1 MKNVLFVAP
10 TTYEVPLTENIEKKC
25 LIEIVGVDK
34 SYATKRE
41 TIHVLNDTHLKIF
54 SGEVLGIVGA
64 SGVGKSTLLHVLGG
78 LDKPAKGDVL
88 FKSQNIY
95 CQGNSFLEKFRNIHI
110 GFVFQFFNLLP
121 DFTAL
126 ENVMFPALIQNE
138 KNSVAKERAE
148 YLLGEVVLKD
158 RMHHKPA
165 ELSGGESQRVALA
178 RGLMNQPDLLL
189 ADEPT
194 GNLDTYASDQLI
206 ELIRRLNKEFNQT
219 FVLVTHSQR
228 VAAQLDRVLE
238 LIDGNVNSINQS
250 LVI

>member
-1 MKNVLFVAP
+1 MVYVMNDAD
-10 TTYEVPLTENIEKKC
+10 EMNQKC
-25 LIEIVGVDK
+25 LIEAIGVDK
-34 SYATKRE
+34 SYTTKHE
-41 TIHVLNDTHLKIF
+41 IIHVLSETCLKVF

-78 LDKPAKGDVL
+78 LDKPARGQVL
-88 FKSQNIY
+88 FKEENIY
-95 CQGNSFLEKFRNIHI
+95 KQGNSFLEKFRNIHI

-121 DFTAL
+121 DFTAI
-126 ENVMFPALIQNE
+126 ENTMFPALIQN
-138 KNSVAKERAE
+138 KKVSIAKERAE
-148 YLLGEVVLKD
+148 YLLIEVGMKD
-158 RMHHKPA
+158 RMNHKPG

-194 GNLDTYASDQLI
+194 GNLDTYTSDQLI

-228 VAAQLDRVLE
+228 VAGQLDRVLE
-238 LIDGNVNSINQS
+238 LIDGNVNSVNQS
-250 LVI
+250 LII

>member
-1 MKNVLFVAP
+1 MVCVMNDAD
-10 TTYEVPLTENIEKKC
+10 EMNQKC
-25 LIEIVGVDK
+25 LIEAVGVDK
-34 SYATKRE
+34 SYTTKHE
-41 TIHVLNDTHLKIF
+41 IIHVLSETCLKVF

-78 LDKPAKGDVL
+78 LDKPAKGQVL
-88 FKSQNIY
+88 FKEENIY
-95 CQGNSFLEKFRNIHI
+95 KQGNSFLEKFRNIHI

-121 DFTAL
+121 DFTAI
-126 ENVMFPALIQNE
+126 ENTMFPALIQN
-138 KNSVAKERAE
+138 KKVSIAKERAE
-148 YLLGEVVLKD
+148 YLLSEVGMKD
-158 RMHHKPA
+158 RMNHKPG

-194 GNLDTYASDQLI
+194 GNLDAYTSDQLI

-228 VAAQLDRVLE
+228 VAGQLDRVLE
-238 LIDGNVNSINQS
+238 LIDGNVNSVKQS

>member
-1 MKNVLFVAP
+1 MVCVMNDAD
-10 TTYEVPLTENIEKKC
+10 EMNQKC
-25 LIEIVGVDK
+25 LIEAVGVDK
-34 SYATKRE
+34 SYTTKHE
-41 TIHVLNDTHLKIF
+41 IIHVLSETCLKVF

-78 LDKPAKGDVL
+78 LDKPAKGQVL
-88 FKSQNIY
+88 FKEENIY
-95 CQGNSFLEKFRNIHI
+95 KQGNSFLEKFRNIHI

-121 DFTAL
+121 DFTAI
-126 ENVMFPALIQNE
+126 ENTMFPALIQN
-138 KNSVAKERAE
+138 KKVSIAKERAE
-148 YLLGEVVLKD
+148 YLLCEVGMKD
-158 RMHHKPA
+158 RMNHTPG

-228 VAAQLDRVLE
+228 VAGQLDRVLE
-238 LIDGNVNSINQS
+238 LIDGNVNSVNQS
-250 LVI
+250 LII

>member
-1 MKNVLFVAP
+1 MVCVMNDAD
-10 TTYEVPLTENIEKKC
+10 EMNQKC
-25 LIEIVGVDK
+25 LIEAIGVDK
-34 SYATKRE
+34 SYTTKHE
-41 TIHVLNDTHLKIF
+41 IIHVLSETCLKVF

-78 LDKPAKGDVL
+78 LDKPAKGQIL
-88 FKSQNIY
+88 FKEENIY
-95 CQGNSFLEKFRNIHI
+95 KQGNSFLEKFRNIHI

-121 DFTAL
+121 DFTAI
-126 ENVMFPALIQNE
+126 ENTMFPALIQN
-138 KNSVAKERAE
+138 KKVSIAKERAE
-148 YLLGEVVLKD
+148 YLLSEVGMKD
-158 RMHHKPA
+158 RMNHKPG

-194 GNLDTYASDQLI
+194 GNLDAYTSDQLI

-228 VAAQLDRVLE
+228 VAGQLDRVLE
-238 LIDGNVNSINQS
+238 LIDGNVNSVNQS

>member
-1 MKNVLFVAP
+1 MVFVMNNA
-10 TTYEVPLTENIEKKC
+10 ENIEKKC

-194 GNLDTYASDQLI
+194 GNLDRNASDQLI
-206 ELIRRLNKEFNQT
+206 ELIRKLNKEFNQT

-228 VAAQLDRVLE
+228 VAGQLDRVLE
-238 LIDGNVNSINQS
+238 LVNGKVNPIKQS
-250 LVI
+250 FVI

>member
-1 MKNVLFVAP
+1 MNN
-10 TTYEVPLTENIEKKC
+10 TESIEKKC
-25 LIEIVGVDK
+25 LIETIGIDK
-34 SYATKRE
+34 SYTTKRE

-88 FKSQNIY
+88 FKNQNIY

-138 KNSVAKERAE
+138 KPSVAKERAE
-148 YLLGEVVLKD
+148 YLLDEVVLKD

-194 GNLDTYASDQLI
+194 GNLDTNASDQLI
-206 ELIRRLNKEFNQT
+206 ELIRKLNKEFNQT

-228 VAAQLDRVLE
+228 VAGQLDRVLE
-238 LIDGNVNSINQS
+238 LVNGKVNPIKQS
-250 LVI
+250 FVI

>member
-1 MKNVLFVAP
+1 MNN
-10 TTYEVPLTENIEKKC
+10 TENIEKKC

-194 GNLDTYASDQLI
+194 GNLDRNASDQLI
-206 ELIRRLNKEFNQT
+206 ELIRKLNKEFNQT

-228 VAAQLDRVLE
+228 VAGQLDRVLE
-238 LIDGNVNSINQS
+238 LVNGKVKPIKHTFM
-250 LVI
+250 I

>member
-1 MKNVLFVAP
+1 MVCVMNDAD
-10 TTYEVPLTENIEKKC
+10 EMNQKC
-25 LIEIVGVDK
+25 LIEAIGVDK
-34 SYATKRE
+34 SYTTKHE
-41 TIHVLNDTHLKIF
+41 IIHVLSEMCLKVF

-78 LDKPAKGDVL
+78 LDKPAKGQIL
-88 FKSQNIY
+88 FKEENIY
-95 CQGNSFLEKFRNIHI
+95 RQGNSFLEKFRNIHI

-121 DFTAL
+121 DFTAI
-126 ENVMFPALIQNE
+126 ENTMFPALIQN
-138 KNSVAKERAE
+138 KKVSIAKERAE
-148 YLLGEVVLKD
+148 YLLCEVGMKD
-158 RMHHKPA
+158 RMNHTPG

-194 GNLDTYASDQLI
+194 GNLDAYTSDQLI

-228 VAAQLDRVLE
+228 VAGQLDRVLE
-238 LIDGNVNSINQS
+238 LIDGNVNSVNQS

>member
-1 MKNVLFVAP
+1 MNDAD
-10 TTYEVPLTENIEKKC
+10 EMNQKC
-25 LIEIVGVDK
+25 LIEAIGVDK
-34 SYATKRE
+34 SYTTKHE
-41 TIHVLNDTHLKIF
+41 IIHVLSETCLKVF

-78 LDKPAKGDVL
+78 LDKPARGQVL
-88 FKSQNIY
+88 FKEENIY
-95 CQGNSFLEKFRNIHI
+95 KQGNSFLEKFRNIHI

-121 DFTAL
+121 DFTAI
-126 ENVMFPALIQNE
+126 ENTMFPALIQN
-138 KNSVAKERAE
+138 KKVSIAKERAE
-148 YLLGEVVLKD
+148 YLLIEVGMKD
-158 RMHHKPA
+158 RMNHKPG

-194 GNLDTYASDQLI
+194 GNLDTYTSDQLI

-228 VAAQLDRVLE
+228 VAGQLDRVLE
-238 LIDGNVNSINQS
+238 LIDGNVNSVNQS
-250 LVI
+250 LII

>member
-1 MKNVLFVAP
+1 MNN
-10 TTYEVPLTENIEKKC
+10 TENIEKKC
-25 LIEIVGVDK
+25 LIETVGVNK

-41 TIHVLNDTHLKIF
+41 TIHVLNDTHLKII
-54 SGEVLGIVGA
+54 SGEVLGVVGA

-88 FKSQNIY
+88 FKSLNIY

-138 KNSVAKERAE
+138 KKSVAKERAE

-194 GNLDTYASDQLI
+194 GNLDTNASDQLI
-206 ELIRRLNKEFNQT
+206 ELIRKLNKEFNQT

-228 VAAQLDRVLE
+228 VAGQLDRVLE
-238 LIDGNVNSINQS
+238 LVNGKVNPIKQTFM
-250 LVI
+250 I

>member
-1 MKNVLFVAP
+1 MNS
-10 TTYEVPLTENIEKKC
+10 TENIEKKC

-194 GNLDTYASDQLI
+194 GNLDTNASDQLI
-206 ELIRRLNKEFNQT
+206 ELIRKLNKEFNQT

-228 VAAQLDRVLE
+228 VAGQLDRVLE
-238 LIDGNVNSINQS
+238 LVNGKVNPIKQTFM
-250 LVI
+250 I

>member
-1 MKNVLFVAP
+1 MVFVMNN
-10 TTYEVPLTENIEKKC
+10 TENIEKKC

-194 GNLDTYASDQLI
+194 GNLDRNASDQLI
-206 ELIRRLNKEFNQT
+206 ELIRKLNKEFNQT

-228 VAAQLDRVLE
+228 VAGQLDRVLE
-238 LIDGNVNSINQS
+238 LVNGKVNPIKQTFM
-250 LVI
+250 I

>member
-1 MKNVLFVAP
+1 MVYVMNDAD
-10 TTYEVPLTENIEKKC
+10 EMNQKC
-25 LIEIVGVDK
+25 LIEAIGVDK
-34 SYATKRE
+34 SYTTKHE
-41 TIHVLNDTHLKIF
+41 IIHVLSETCLKVF

-78 LDKPAKGDVL
+78 LDKPAKGQVL
-88 FKSQNIY
+88 FKEENIY
-95 CQGNSFLEKFRNIHI
+95 KQGNSFLEKFRNIHI

-121 DFTAL
+121 DFTAI
-126 ENVMFPALIQNE
+126 ENTMFPALIQN
-138 KNSVAKERAE
+138 KKVSIAKERAE
-148 YLLGEVVLKD
+148 YLLSEVGMKD
-158 RMHHKPA
+158 RMNHKPG

-194 GNLDTYASDQLI
+194 GNLDTYTSDQLI

-228 VAAQLDRVLE
+228 VAGQLDRVLE
-238 LIDGNVNSINQS
+238 LIDGNVNSVNQS

>member
-1 MKNVLFVAP
+1 MNNAESAEQKS
-10 TTYEVPLTENIEKKC
+10 
-25 LIEIVGVDK
+25 LIKMVGVDK
-34 SYATKRE
+34 SYKTKRE
-41 TIHVLNDTHLKIF
+41 IIRVLSETHLEVF
-54 SGEVLGIVGA
+54 EGEVLGIVGA

-78 LDKPAKGDVL
+78 LDRPAKGEVF
-88 FKSQNIY
+88 FKDQDIY
-95 CQGNSFLEKFRNIHI
+95 RQGNSYLDRFRNIHI

-126 ENVMFPALIQNE
+126 ENAMFPALIQN
-138 KNSVAKERAE
+138 NNTAAAKERAE
-148 YLLGEVVLKD
+148 YLLCEVGMKD
-158 RMHHKPA
+158 RMNHKPG

-194 GNLDTYASDQLI
+194 GNLDTKASDQLI

-228 VAAQLDRVLE
+228 VAGQLDRVLE
-238 LIDGNVNSINQS
+238 LVNGKVNPINQS

>member
-1 MKNVLFVAP
+1 MVFVMNN
-10 TTYEVPLTENIEKKC
+10 TENIEKKC

-194 GNLDTYASDQLI
+194 GNLDTNASDQLI
-206 ELIRRLNKEFNQT
+206 ELIRKLNKEFNQT

-228 VAAQLDRVLE
+228 VAGQLDRVLE
-238 LIDGNVNSINQS
+238 LVNGKVNPIKQTFM
-250 LVI
+250 I

>member
-1 MKNVLFVAP
+1 MVCVMNDAD
-10 TTYEVPLTENIEKKC
+10 EMNQKC
-25 LIEIVGVDK
+25 LIEAIGVDK
-34 SYATKRE
+34 SYTTKHE
-41 TIHVLNDTHLKIF
+41 IIHVLSETCLKVF

-78 LDKPAKGDVL
+78 LDKPAKGQVL
-88 FKSQNIY
+88 FKEENIY
-95 CQGNSFLEKFRNIHI
+95 KQGNSFLEKFRNIHI

-121 DFTAL
+121 DFTAI
-126 ENVMFPALIQNE
+126 ENTMFPALIQN
-138 KNSVAKERAE
+138 KKVSIAKERAE
-148 YLLGEVVLKD
+148 YLLSEVGMKD
-158 RMHHKPA
+158 RMNHKPG

-194 GNLDTYASDQLI
+194 GNLDAYTSDQLI

-228 VAAQLDRVLE
+228 VAGQLDRVLE
-238 LIDGNVNSINQS
+238 LIGGNVNPVNQS

>member
-1 MKNVLFVAP
+1 MVCVMNDAD
-10 TTYEVPLTENIEKKC
+10 EMNQKC
-25 LIEIVGVDK
+25 LIEAIGVDK
-34 SYATKRE
+34 SYTTKHE
-41 TIHVLNDTHLKIF
+41 IIHVLSETCLKVF

-78 LDKPAKGDVL
+78 LDKPAKGQVL
-88 FKSQNIY
+88 FKEENIY
-95 CQGNSFLEKFRNIHI
+95 KQGNSFLEKFRNIHI

-121 DFTAL
+121 DFTAI
-126 ENVMFPALIQNE
+126 ENTMFPALIQN
-138 KNSVAKERAE
+138 KKISIAKERAE
-148 YLLGEVVLKD
+148 YLLSEVGMKD
-158 RMHHKPA
+158 RMNHKPG

-194 GNLDTYASDQLI
+194 GNLDAYYSDQLI

-228 VAAQLDRVLE
+228 VASQLDRVLE
-238 LIDGNVNSINQS
+238 LIDGKVNSVNQS

>member
-1 MKNVLFVAP
+1 MVCVMNDAD
-10 TTYEVPLTENIEKKC
+10 EMNQKC
-25 LIEIVGVDK
+25 LIEAIGVDK
-34 SYATKRE
+34 SYTTKHDI
-41 TIHVLNDTHLKIF
+41 IHVLSETCLKVF

-78 LDKPAKGDVL
+78 LDKPAKGQVL
-88 FKSQNIY
+88 FKEENIY
-95 CQGNSFLEKFRNIHI
+95 KQGNSFLEKFRNIHI

-121 DFTAL
+121 DFTAI
-126 ENVMFPALIQNE
+126 ENTMFPALIQN
-138 KNSVAKERAE
+138 KKVSIAKERAE
-148 YLLGEVVLKD
+148 YLLSEVGMKD
-158 RMHHKPA
+158 RMNHKPG

-194 GNLDTYASDQLI
+194 GNLDAYTSDQLI
-206 ELIRRLNKEFNQT
+206 ELIRRLNKEFDQT

-228 VAAQLDRVLE
+228 VAGQLDRVLE
-238 LIDGNVNSINQS
+238 LIDGNVNPVNQS

>member
-1 MKNVLFVAP
+1 MVFVMNNA
-10 TTYEVPLTENIEKKC
+10 ENIEKKC

-194 GNLDTYASDQLI
+194 GNLDRNASDQLI
-206 ELIRRLNKEFNQT
+206 ELIRKLNKEFNQT

-228 VAAQLDRVLE
+228 VAGQLDRVLE
-238 LIDGNVNSINQS
+238 LVNGKVNPIKQTFM
-250 LVI
+250 I